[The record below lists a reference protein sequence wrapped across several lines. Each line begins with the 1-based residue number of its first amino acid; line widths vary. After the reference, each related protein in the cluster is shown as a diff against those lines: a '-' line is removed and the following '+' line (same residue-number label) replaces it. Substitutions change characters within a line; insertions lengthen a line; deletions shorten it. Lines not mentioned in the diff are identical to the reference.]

1 MAAAVAAVFRAQTS
15 SQVVF
20 MRLTRSQRISSAE
33 MAAVIAMAC
42 LIIADARA
50 DDLVGIY
57 VGASAGQSQV
67 EAAVPSIGAFE
78 QNHSAYKLIVGIRP
92 ISAFGAEVSY
102 VDFGHP
108 SGAGSGGP
116 TDVSQ
121 NGADA
126 FVMFYLPVPIVDV
139 FVKAGF
145 ARLQTTVNGI
155 NPGVGTCTTTDPNCA
170 LFRLEH
176 ADSSFAGG
184 AGAQVKFGSL
194 AVRAEYE
201 RFSAAGGNP
210 SLVSAGVTW
219 TF

>member
-1 MAAAVAAVFRAQTS
+1 MRAQRIALVASPAVMMISCLQAAA
-15 SQVVF
+15 
-20 MRLTRSQRISSAE
+20 
-33 MAAVIAMAC
+33 
-42 LIIADARA
+42 ARA
-50 DDLVGIY
+50 DDVLGLY

-67 EAAVPSIGAFE
+67 EATVPNIGGFE

-102 VDFGHP
+102 VDLGHP
-108 SGAGSGGP
+108 SGGGAAASN
-116 TDVSQ
+116 VSQ
-121 NGADA
+121 SGADA
-126 FVMFYLPVPIVDV
+126 FAVVYLPVPVVDV
-139 FVKAGF
+139 FVKAGL

-176 ADSSFAGG
+176 TESSFAAG

-210 SLVSAGVTW
+210 SFISLGLTW